1 MITVKIT
8 DNSIKIEGHA
18 NYAPY
23 GSDIVCAAVS
33 AILQS
38 AQLGII
44 HLAEQYPKNI
54 EIVREIKTE
63 RKQYG

>member
-18 NYAPY
+18 DYAPN

-44 HLAEQYPKNI
+44 NIAEQYPKHV
-54 EIVREIKTE
+54 EIVREITIE
-63 RKQYG
+63 RK